1 MVLARSAGRDA
12 TGARCVRG
20 NGRDEIMR
28 YQTTIDLSQY
38 LDEDNGQLKFKEV
51 EQRIYELK
59 GYREDA
65 EDDGVNFDAELA
77 DELRL
82 LNAFAGDVRREREY
96 SVDLLVLVLEDHLEQ
111 FVRWEAEQ
119 VHGIGP
125 DNVGDYVDWARYA
138 DDLRYQWSSMML
150 DGRTILVRNDS

>member
-1 MVLARSAGRDA
+1 MP
-12 TGARCVRG
+12 
-20 NGRDEIMR
+20 
-28 YQTTIDLSQY
+28 YQTTIDLGDY
-38 LDEDNGQLKFKEV
+38 LDEDNGQLKFEEV
-51 EQRIYELK
+51 ERRIDELK

-65 EDDGVNFDAELA
+65 EDEGGDFDPELA

-96 SVDLLVLVLEDHLEQ
+96 SIDLLVLVPEDNLEQ

-138 DDLRYQWSSMML
+138 DDLRYQWSSVML
-150 DGRTILVRNDS
+150 DGRMILVRNDS